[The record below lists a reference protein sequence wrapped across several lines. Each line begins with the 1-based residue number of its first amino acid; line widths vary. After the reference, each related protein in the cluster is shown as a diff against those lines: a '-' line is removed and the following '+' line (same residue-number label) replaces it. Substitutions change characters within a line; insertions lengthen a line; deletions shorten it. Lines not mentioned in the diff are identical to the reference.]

1 MTFRGMFLLQ
11 VMILCLWGYLILGD
25 VTKAWSIT
33 DNCSGPEKMVQYPKC
48 SPRKPEDGSLDH
60 QCPCKCWVS
69 MVACLQSQKQRGR
82 QEVPGGKLASQTS
95 TVGSLWVQWKILPA
109 SMNKVES
116 HEENS

>member
-1 MTFRGMFLLQ
+1 
-11 VMILCLWGYLILGD
+11 
-25 VTKAWSIT
+25 
-33 DNCSGPEKMVQYPKC
+33 MVQYIKC
-48 SPRKPEDGSLDH
+48 SPHKHEEGILDH

-69 MVACLQSQKQRGR
+69 MVACLQFQKQRGI
-82 QEVPGGKLASQTS
+82 QGVPGGKLARQTS